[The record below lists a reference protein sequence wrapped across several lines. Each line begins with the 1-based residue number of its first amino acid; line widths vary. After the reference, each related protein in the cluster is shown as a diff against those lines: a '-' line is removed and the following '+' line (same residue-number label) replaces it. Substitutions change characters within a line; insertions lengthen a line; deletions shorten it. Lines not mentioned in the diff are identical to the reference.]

1 MPYCT
6 QQDLVVRYGEL
17 ELIQLTDREGLLGA
31 IDTAVLN
38 AALADASAEIDAYLR
53 DGGYAIPLAQVP
65 QTLTRHACQMARH
78 YLYDGLRPEQVQKD
92 YQESLRW
99 LERVAAGQVRLTES
113 RTDPRCAAG
122 TRTMI
127 YGSDFDATYS
137 L

>member
-31 IDTAVLN
+31 IDSAVLN
-38 AALADASAEIDAYLR
+38 AALSDASAEIDGYLR
-53 DGGYAIPLAQVP
+53 DGGYALPLTQVP

-78 YLYDGLRPEQVQKD
+78 YLYDGPRPDQVQKD

-122 TRTMI
+122 TRTLV
-127 YGSDFDATYS
+127 YGGAFDSDY
-137 L
+137 LL